1 MSPNALLHDPGPPA
15 PAVAQPHAR
24 STRRAP
30 LRLSEGVRAG
40 LIGATA
46 IWLWL
51 LAVDAIAGR
60 PLHTP
65 GTIGRGLLGIILPGA
80 HTALWADVLAFTL
93 VHYALWALF
102 GTLIVRAVV
111 VDVRPP
117 GVLLWAITILVLLQ
131 LVFLG
136 ITEILAQ
143 TALQRYAW
151 PAIFGGNLVG
161 WLVAGSYLLRRHPEL
176 PAEFRRDG
184 EG

>member
-1 MSPNALLHDPGPPA
+1 MSPNALLRNPGPPA
-15 PAVAQPHAR
+15 PAAAPPHAR

-30 LRLSEGVRAG
+30 PRLSEGVRAG

-51 LAVDAIAGR
+51 LAVDVIAGP

-65 GTIGRGLLGIILPGA
+65 GTIGGGLLGIMLPGA

-93 VHYALWALF
+93 MHYALWALF
-102 GTLIVRAVV
+102 GTLIVRAIV
-111 VDVRPP
+111 VDGRPP

-143 TALQRYAW
+143 TTLRRYAW

-161 WLVAGSYLLRRHPEL
+161 WLLTGLYLLRRHPEL
-176 PAEFRRDG
+176 PGQWRRDG
-184 EG
+184 EA